1 MQISRGYD
9 FPREIKNLWNISEA
23 GEYVGCCI
31 NSTEASVT
39 EAEWVEKTEV
49 SFGGKVWTQNEWS
62 SVGHYKE
69 SDFIFSEMTE
79 NRRIWT

>member
-1 MQISRGYD
+1 MIKVQTSRGYD

-49 SFGGKVWTQNEWS
+49 SFEVKC
-62 SVGHYKE
+62 GHKM
-69 SDFIFSEMTE
+69 SGAL
-79 NRRIWT
+79 